1 MTALRSW
8 LLLAVLA
15 LTLFPSPGG
24 PDIDLLEQES
34 SEGRLEISES
44 DPSGSPGPEPLSALP
59 PESPL
64 AMILFFPFLEPLLML
79 SPAPPVHGRRA
90 RQSARLG
97 GQRPPP
103 EPRTEVES

>member
-1 MTALRSW
+1 MVLRSW
-8 LLLAVLA
+8 FLLAVLA
-15 LTLFPSPGG
+15 LTLLLSLGG

-34 SEGRLEISES
+34 SEGQLEFSES
-44 DPSGSPGPEPLSALP
+44 DRADSSGPEPLSALP

-64 AMILFFPFLEPLLML
+64 STVLFIPFLEPLLIL
-79 SPAPPVHGRRA
+79 SPAPPVRGRRA

-103 EPRTEVES
+103 EPRPKVES